1 MVAVME
7 LLADVPGWVFAVAVL
22 WLLNAVGMFR

>member
-1 MVAVME
+1 ME
-7 LLADVPGWVFAVAVL
+7 LLADVPGWVFAVTGL

>member
-1 MVAVME
+1 ME
-7 LLADVPGWVFAVAVL
+7 MLADVPGWVFGVAVL